1 MIMYEQNMGKKKWH
15 PMMIFQAISY
25 PVHTF
30 YALLR
35 QISSVGQLLT
45 QKYIMDYSFSFSK
58 SAYDI
63 ELNYHK
69 LEIYFSRKIRD
80 LYLN

>member
-1 MIMYEQNMGKKKWH
+1 
-15 PMMIFQAISY
+15 MMIFQAISY
-25 PVHTF
+25 PVNTF

-35 QISSVGQLLT
+35 QISSVGQLVT
-45 QKYIMDYSFSFSK
+45 QKDIMDYSFSFSK
-58 SAYDI
+58 SVYNI

-69 LEIYFSRKIRD
+69 LEISFSRKIRN

>member
-1 MIMYEQNMGKKKWH
+1 MIMYEQNIGKEKWH

-69 LEIYFSRKIRD
+69 LEIFFSRKIRI